1 MTSGRG
7 TMLRYLLQGC
17 ADGSIPGSVVAV
29 ASNIDCPALAVA
41 REAAVPH
48 IVYRA
53 REHYASRAERDT
65 ETGTEL
71 LKAGV
76 DFIVVAGY
84 TEPLDKGLLDLFPDR
99 AISMYPALLPAF
111 GELDEAIGPAL
122 DHGVKTIGMT
132 FHFRAP
138 DSVSAGPIIAQEP
151 LPVDV
156 DDTVETVMPKL
167 VDIEIRM
174 LFDILTAFVEGRI
187 SRVGNKVHFHD

>member
-1 MTSGRG
+1 
-7 TMLRYLLQGC
+7 MLRYILQGC
-17 ADGSIPGSVVAV
+17 ADGSVPGSVVAV

-48 IVYRA
+48 IVHRA
-53 REHYASRAERDT
+53 RENYASRAERDT
-65 ETGTEL
+65 EMGTGL

-76 DFIVVAGY
+76 DFVVVAGY
-84 TEPLDKGLLDLFPDR
+84 TEPLDEGLLDLFPDR

-122 DHGVKTIGMT
+122 DYGVKTIGMT
-132 FHFRAP
+132 FHFRDP

-174 LFDILTAFVEGRI
+174 LFDILGAFAEGRI